1 MVECLFFEHLLC
13 KCKAL
18 SLNPSPTKKK
28 KINVTI
34 GHREASIKSVK
45 NLVCHIHEQKKKKTI
60 RDTLY
65 KIKETMITTGQGEQ
79 TAIVPN

>member
-1 MVECLFFEHLLC
+1 
-13 KCKAL
+13 
-18 SLNPSPTKKK
+18 
-28 KINVTI
+28 VTI